1 MKALFCTVITLVS
14 SITWAQDNK
23 DFKQNYFTF
32 YPVEALMG
40 HVRIGYE
47 KEYKNNKS
55 FLIEGQYYFT
65 DDRIEYVYIPRKN
78 YFGFALKSEIRFYK
92 DKNKNRV
99 FWGTSLMLKRNENMR
114 FDGQKDYNNF
124 VFSLNLKKGVEYF
137 MSQNFKIDLYY
148 GIGIRYKTIGISP
161 LLYIDEPQLAN
172 DLFYPNLLLGVNLKF
187 R

>member
-1 MKALFCTVITLVS
+1 MFI
-14 SITWAQDNK
+14 
-23 DFKQNYFTF
+23 
-32 YPVEALMG
+32 
-40 HVRIGYE
+40 
-47 KEYKNNKS
+47 
-55 FLIEGQYYFT
+55 
-65 DDRIEYVYIPRKN
+65 IPRKN

-99 FWGTSLMLKRNENMR
+99 FGGTSLMLKRNENMR

-137 MSQNFKIDLYY
+137 MSKNFKIDLYY